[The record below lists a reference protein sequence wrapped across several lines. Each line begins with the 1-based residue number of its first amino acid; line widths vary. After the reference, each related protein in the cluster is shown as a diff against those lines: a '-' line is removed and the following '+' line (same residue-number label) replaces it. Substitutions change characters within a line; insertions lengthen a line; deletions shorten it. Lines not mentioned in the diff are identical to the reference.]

1 MTTSR
6 RPAPDKN
13 QRPKKSTP
21 RGAIRRAHLAVLC
34 LPASGALALLALAG
48 INGCGSAPIACAG
61 QCAPPYELQV
71 DFHPGTTH
79 TTAQKLLGS
88 CADHDP
94 VVIRVGT
101 LRDLGG
107 GISQAMIYTHVFG
120 DTPRTTRLLKCLR
133 TPGIA
138 TAGWPD

>member
-6 RPAPDKN
+6 SPAPDKN

-21 RGAIRRAHLAVLC
+21 ESAMRRAHLAVLC
-34 LPASGALALLALAG
+34 LAASGALALSALVG

-79 TTAQKLLGS
+79 NTAQKLLAS

-94 VVIRVGT
+94 VVIRAGK

-107 GISQAMIYTHVFG
+107 GISQAMIYTHVLG
-120 DTPRTTRLLKCLR
+120 DTSRTTRLLKCLR
-133 TPGIA
+133 SSGIA
-138 TAGWPD
+138 TAGWPG